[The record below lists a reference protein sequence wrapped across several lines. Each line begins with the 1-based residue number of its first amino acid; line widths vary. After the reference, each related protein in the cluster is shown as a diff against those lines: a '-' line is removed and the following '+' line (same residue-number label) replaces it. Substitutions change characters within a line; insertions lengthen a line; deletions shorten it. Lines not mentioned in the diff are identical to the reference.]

1 MRTEVKS
8 SLAAVF
14 ETEKNMFF
22 IFVSYVTM
30 ETGFAYSPFRAG
42 TANITI
48 KKRRKSGMGKK
59 QVVEG
64 KRNRKC
70 RHIGRKVGN
79 VVVIMLSLSIIL
91 AVLVCVTMFNKL
103 VRSMQTNVCTS
114 GTNMLQHE
122 LERIS
127 EDEDINQVLDGLKER
142 MGCEFTIFQGDTRA
156 YSTVTQNGQR
166 VVGTKLASNLCD
178 IVLTQGQSYVGQA
191 DILGESYLC
200 SYVPTKNE
208 SGEIDGLIFAGISVT
223 DAETATGRIINY
235 AMAISAAVIILCII
249 FLTFYIKKTVS
260 IPLGKITQAAMEM
273 EQGELGLAEGTEV
286 SIGIRSK
293 DEIGMLGEIF
303 EDTIRRLRSYIGEIA
318 DVLEAI
324 AEGDL
329 TKEANQDYMGDF
341 HTIKKSLDSILGALN
356 QTMGQIAASAGHV
369 SNGSDQVSASA
380 QTLAQGATEQA
391 SAVTEISTTITGI
404 SEDAKR
410 TAEAAEEVGHFVNQA
425 GAQLGI
431 SMENVR
437 ELSVSMENISN
448 DSKEISTIIATIE
461 NIAFQI
467 NILALNAAVE
477 AARAGAAGKGF
488 AVVAEE
494 ISSLAAKS
502 DEAAK
507 ATKELIENSVASIT
521 EGGKVMNRVTEAL
534 EQTGKLAGNVTVKM
548 EQVVAAVENQTQAME
563 QVATG
568 VEQISAVVENN
579 SATSQEC
586 AAASQEMSSQSGL
599 LKELIY
605 AFRLKNSHR

>member
-22 IFVSYVTM
+22 IFVSYVTI

-605 AFRLKNSHR
+605 AFRLKKSHR

>member
-22 IFVSYVTM
+22 IFVSYVTI

-91 AVLVCVTMFNKL
+91 AVVVCVTMFNKL

-127 EDEDINQVLDGLKER
+127 EDEDINKVLDGLKER

-605 AFRLKNSHR
+605 AFRLKNSRR

>member
-22 IFVSYVTM
+22 IFVSYVTI

-91 AVLVCVTMFNKL
+91 AVVVCVTMFNKL

-356 QTMGQIAASAGHV
+356 QTMGQIAASAGLV

-605 AFRLKNSHR
+605 AFRLKNSRR

>member
-22 IFVSYVTM
+22 IFVSYVTI

-91 AVLVCVTMFNKL
+91 AVVVCVTMFNKL

-605 AFRLKNSHR
+605 AFRLKNSRR

>member
-22 IFVSYVTM
+22 IFVSYVTI

-91 AVLVCVTMFNKL
+91 AVVVCVTMFNKL

-127 EDEDINQVLDGLKER
+127 EDEDINQVLDGLKDR

>member
-22 IFVSYVTM
+22 IFVSYVTI

-91 AVLVCVTMFNKL
+91 AVVVCVTMFNKL